1 MTRGNGPPGLAKPGW
16 DVIVTLDPRGTEKK
30 GGFMN
35 HRSWLKAFALVAV
48 LSIVAAACSN
58 DTTGN
63 NTSNGGVDCATVEF
77 GCVEVGADEAI
88 NLGAAQVISGADST
102 LGQDQVNAI
111 NLALDHLDN
120 KFDQKNG
127 TLLDHPVKLTVEDEL
142 CSAEGGQTAGTALA
156 ADSSIVAVIGTSCS
170 SAALGVADKLLGDKG
185 ILLISG
191 SNTSPALTDPKLHN
205 PFYARTAHND
215 RIQGAIVA
223 EFALDAEQLGAKTAA
238 TIADESPYTQGLVG
252 AFEAN
257 FEAGGG
263 TLTGSEQVNSEDTD
277 FKPVLR
283 SLAEQKPDVLYFPI
297 FVAACTLVIKQ
308 AAEIMP
314 DTTLI
319 VSDGCLSSDTLKNAG
334 KAADGVWASSP
345 DLSAFQTNEFYS
357 GEFIPAYKAAFGS
370 DPLSVFHAHAYDAT
384 NVVFEAIKKVAID
397 NGDGSLSIP
406 RQALRDEVFATSGY
420 QGVTGTITC
429 LPTGDCATDVKIG
442 LFLGPG
448 WPVEGGKGDTSAK
461 YTDTKSLDDVL

>member
-1 MTRGNGPPGLAKPGW
+1 MKHRRWFKGLG
-16 DVIVTLDPRGTEKK
+16 
-30 GGFMN
+30 
-35 HRSWLKAFALVAV
+35 LVAV
-48 LSIVAAACSN
+48 LSIVAAACASDN
-58 DTTGN
+58 EPGGGN
-63 NTSNGGVDCATVEF
+63 GGGVDCATVEF

-88 NLGAAQVISGADST
+88 NLGAAQVISGADAT
-102 LGQDQVNAI
+102 LGQDQVNALE
-111 NLALDHLDN
+111 LAIDHLDG
-120 KFDQKNG
+120 KFDQTDG
-127 TLLDHPVKLTVEDEL
+127 TLLDHPVNLTTEDEL
-142 CSAEGGQTAGTALA
+142 CSAEGGQTAGQALA
-156 ADSSIVAVIGTSCS
+156 ADDSIVAVIGTSCS
-170 SAALGVADKLLGDKG
+170 SAALGVADTILGDKG

-191 SNTSPALTDPKLHN
+191 SNTSPALTDPSLHN

-223 EFALDAEQLGAKTAA
+223 EFALDGEQLGAKTAA

-263 TLTGSEQVNSEDTD
+263 TLTGSEQVDSEDTD
-277 FKPVLR
+277 FKPVLT
-283 SLAEQKPDVLYFPI
+283 SLAAQKPDVLYFPI
-297 FVAACTLVIKQ
+297 FVAACTLIIKQ

-334 KAADGVWASSP
+334 AAADGVWASSP

-357 GEFIPAYKAAFGS
+357 GEFIPAYKEAFGS
-370 DPLSVFHAHAYDAT
+370 DPLSVFHAHAYDAA
-384 NVVFEAIKKVAID
+384 NVVFEAIEKVAID

-406 RQALRDEVFATSGY
+406 RQALRDAVFDTKGY

-429 LPTGDCATDVKIG
+429 LPTGDCATDVTIG
-442 LFLGPG
+442 MFLGPG
-448 WPVEGGKGDTSAK
+448 WPVEGGKGDTTAK

>member
-1 MTRGNGPPGLAKPGW
+1 MK
-16 DVIVTLDPRGTEKK
+16 
-30 GGFMN
+30 
-35 HRSWLKAFALVAV
+35 HRRWSKAFALVAV
-48 LSIVAAACSN
+48 LSIVAAACAN
-58 DTTGN
+58 DSGGGGGGGD
-63 NTSNGGVDCATVEF
+63 GGVDCATVEF

-111 NLALDHLDN
+111 ELALDHLDDT
-120 KFDQKNG
+120 FDQKDG
-127 TLLDHPVKLTVEDEL
+127 TLLDHPVNLTVEDEL

-156 ADSSIVAVIGTSCS
+156 ADDSIVAVIGTSCS

-185 ILLISG
+185 IVLISG
-191 SNTSPALTDPKLHN
+191 SNTSPALTDPELHN

-215 RIQGAIVA
+215 RIQGAIGA
-223 EFALDAEQLGAKTAA
+223 EFALGEDLGATTAA

-283 SLAEQKPDVLYFPI
+283 SLAEKDPDVLYFPI
-297 FVAACTLVIKQ
+297 FVAACTLIIKQ

-314 DTTLI
+314 DAELI
-319 VSDGCLSSDTLKNAG
+319 VADGCLSSDTLKNAG
-334 KAADGVWASSP
+334 AAADGVWASSP
-345 DLSAFQTNEFYS
+345 DLSAFQSNEFYS
-357 GEFIPAYKAAFGS
+357 GEFIPAYQEAFGS
-370 DPLSVFHAHAYDAT
+370 EPLSVFHAHSYDAT
-384 NVVFEAIKKVAID
+384 NVVFDAIKEVAID

-406 RQALRDEVFATSGY
+406 RQELRDAIFATSGY

-429 LPTGDCATDVKIG
+429 LDTGDCATDVTIG
-442 LFLGPG
+442 LFLAPG
-448 WPVEGGKGDTSAK
+448 WPVEGGTDDPAV

>member
-1 MTRGNGPPGLAKPGW
+1 MKHRRWFKGLG
-16 DVIVTLDPRGTEKK
+16 
-30 GGFMN
+30 
-35 HRSWLKAFALVAV
+35 LVAV
-48 LSIVAAACSN
+48 LSIVAAACASDN
-58 DTTGN
+58 EPGGG
-63 NTSNGGVDCATVEF
+63 NGGGIDCATVEF

-88 NLGAAQVISGADST
+88 NLGAAQVISGADAT
-102 LGQDQVNAI
+102 LGQDQVNALE
-111 NLALDHLDN
+111 LAIDHLDG
-120 KFDQKNG
+120 KFDQTDG
-127 TLLDHPVKLTVEDEL
+127 TLLDHPVNLTTEDEL
-142 CSAEGGQTAGTALA
+142 CSAEGGQTAGQALA
-156 ADSSIVAVIGTSCS
+156 ADDSIVAVIGTSCS
-170 SAALGVADKLLGDKG
+170 SAALGVADTILGDKG

-191 SNTSPALTDPKLHN
+191 SNTSPALTDPSLHN

-223 EFALDAEQLGAKTAA
+223 EFALDGEQLGAKTAA

-263 TLTGSEQVNSEDTD
+263 TLTGSEQVDSEDTD
-277 FKPVLR
+277 FKPVLT
-283 SLAEQKPDVLYFPI
+283 SLAAQKPDVLYFPI
-297 FVAACTLVIKQ
+297 FVAACTLIIKQ

-357 GEFIPAYKAAFGS
+357 GEFIPAYKEAFGS
-370 DPLSVFHAHAYDAT
+370 DPLSVFHAHAYDAA
-384 NVVFEAIKKVAID
+384 NVVFEAIEKVAID

-406 RQALRDEVFATSGY
+406 RQALRDAVFDTKDY

-429 LPTGDCATDVKIG
+429 LPTGDCATDVTIG
-442 LFLGPG
+442 MFLGPG
-448 WPVEGGKGDTSAK
+448 WPVEGGKGDTTAK

>member
-1 MTRGNGPPGLAKPGW
+1 MKHRRWFKGLG
-16 DVIVTLDPRGTEKK
+16 
-30 GGFMN
+30 
-35 HRSWLKAFALVAV
+35 LVAV
-48 LSIVAAACSN
+48 LSIVAAACASDN
-58 DTTGN
+58 EPGGGN
-63 NTSNGGVDCATVEF
+63 GGGVDCATVEF

-88 NLGAAQVISGADST
+88 NLGAAQVISGADAT
-102 LGQDQVNAI
+102 LGQDQVNALE
-111 NLALDHLDN
+111 LAIDHLDD
-120 KFDQKNG
+120 KFDQTDG
-127 TLLDHPVKLTVEDEL
+127 TLLDHPVNLTTEDEL
-142 CSAEGGQTAGTALA
+142 CSAEGGQTAGQALA
-156 ADSSIVAVIGTSCS
+156 ADDSIVAVIGTSCS
-170 SAALGVADKLLGDKG
+170 SAALGVADTILGDKG

-191 SNTSPALTDPKLHN
+191 SNTSPALTDPSLHN

-223 EFALDAEQLGAKTAA
+223 EFALDPEQLGAKTAA

-263 TLTGSEQVNSEDTD
+263 TLTGSEQVDSEDTD
-277 FKPVLR
+277 FKPVLT
-283 SLAEQKPDVLYFPI
+283 SLAAQKPDVLYFPI
-297 FVAACTLVIKQ
+297 FVAACTLIIKQ

-357 GEFIPAYKAAFGS
+357 GEFIPAYKEAFGS
-370 DPLSVFHAHAYDAT
+370 DPLSVFHAHAYDAA
-384 NVVFEAIKKVAID
+384 NVVFEAIEKVAID

-406 RQALRDEVFATSGY
+406 RQALRDAVFDTKGY

-429 LPTGDCATDVKIG
+429 LPTGDCATDVTIG
-442 LFLGPG
+442 MFLGPG
-448 WPVEGGKGDTSAK
+448 WPVEGGKGDTTAK

>member
-1 MTRGNGPPGLAKPGW
+1 MKHRRWFKGLG
-16 DVIVTLDPRGTEKK
+16 
-30 GGFMN
+30 
-35 HRSWLKAFALVAV
+35 LVAV
-48 LSIVAAACSN
+48 LSIVAAACASDN
-58 DTTGN
+58 EPGGG
-63 NTSNGGVDCATVEF
+63 NGGGIDCATVEF

-88 NLGAAQVISGADST
+88 NLGAAQVISGADAT
-102 LGQDQVNAI
+102 LGQDQVNALE
-111 NLALDHLDN
+111 LAIDHLDD
-120 KFDQKNG
+120 KFDQTDG
-127 TLLDHPVKLTVEDEL
+127 TLLDHPVNLTTEDEL
-142 CSAEGGQTAGTALA
+142 CSAEGGQTAGQALA
-156 ADSSIVAVIGTSCS
+156 ADDSIVAVIGTSCS
-170 SAALGVADKLLGDKG
+170 SAALGVADTILGDKG

-191 SNTSPALTDPKLHN
+191 SNTSPALTDPSLHN

-223 EFALDAEQLGAKTAA
+223 EFALDGEQLGAKTAA

-263 TLTGSEQVNSEDTD
+263 TLTGSEQVDSEDTD
-277 FKPVLR
+277 FKPVLT
-283 SLAEQKPDVLYFPI
+283 SLAAQKPDVLYFPI
-297 FVAACTLVIKQ
+297 FVAACTLIIKQ

-357 GEFIPAYKAAFGS
+357 GEFIPAYKEAFGS
-370 DPLSVFHAHAYDAT
+370 DPLSVFHAHAYDAA
-384 NVVFEAIKKVAID
+384 NVVFEAIEKVAID

-406 RQALRDEVFATSGY
+406 RQALRDAVFDTKGY

-429 LPTGDCATDVKIG
+429 LPTGDCATDVTIG
-442 LFLGPG
+442 MFLGPG
-448 WPVEGGKGDTSAK
+448 WPVEGGKGDTTAK